1 MEKYHL
7 VPQGDQQLQN
17 ETKEHQKQITKQK
30 ENREQQEKMQK
41 ERLEQGLKN
50 PKILKLLT
58 ICKDEIPKLSGN
70 DLRLLAD
77 INVEKYQDRHSI
89 DWLHDISFEANG
101 ELVTRLDKKDEL
113 AIEIPLDEEKDFVQ
127 QSDTGL
133 NRNLWITDDDLNAGK
148 RNSLTSVCEFKRP
161 ELIGCRI
168 LPIIT
173 CDLISLNLFKLPKS
187 KSRHI

>member
-1 MEKYHL
+1 M
-7 VPQGDQQLQN
+7 
-17 ETKEHQKQITKQK
+17 
-30 ENREQQEKMQK
+30 
-41 ERLEQGLKN
+41 KN

-101 ELVTRLDKKDEL
+101 ELVSRLDKKDEL
-113 AIEIPLDEEKDFVQ
+113 AIETPLNEKEDFVQ

-133 NRNLWITDDDLNAGK
+133 NGNLWITDDDLNAGK
-148 RNSLTSVCEFKRP
+148 GNSFTLVCKFEIP
-161 ELIGCRI
+161 ELIECRF
-168 LPIIT
+168 LSIIT
-173 CDLISLNLFKLPKS
+173 CDLIYLILHMRNRVGTKS
-187 KSRHI
+187 VTITATRPANFPLLML